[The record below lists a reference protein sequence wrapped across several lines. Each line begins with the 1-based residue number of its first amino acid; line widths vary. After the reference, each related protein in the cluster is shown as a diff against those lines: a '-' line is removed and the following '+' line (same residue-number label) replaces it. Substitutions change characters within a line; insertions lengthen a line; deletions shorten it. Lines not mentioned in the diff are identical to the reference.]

1 MIPLCSRGSESPRK
15 RAGYTLA
22 EVLVASALVG
32 LAMGGAI
39 ALSATMNMQNET
51 ATTVAVALSMQDN
64 AARLWQLGLTST
76 ECDAI
81 LPQAQNNNRLAR
93 AVVSSSG
100 NALTWGTANTVVLPN
115 SMGSVEEID
124 STLTI
129 QNPAGGTN
137 RTNVIQVYRPTI
149 R

>member
-1 MIPLCSRGSESPRK
+1 MKTAFSKTVARLRR

-32 LAMGGAI
+32 LAMGGAV
-39 ALSATMNMQNET
+39 ALSATMNMQIET
-51 ATTVAVALSMQDN
+51 ARGTAVALNLQDS
-64 AARLWQLGLTST
+64 AARLWQLGLSAS

-81 LPQAQNNNRLAR
+81 LPAITDNEKLAR
-93 AVVSSSG
+93 AVVPTGTNSV
-100 NALTWGTANTVVLPN
+100 TWGTANTVVLPN

-124 STLTI
+124 STVTI
-129 QNPAGGTN
+129 RNPMGGAD
-137 RTNVIQVYRPTI
+137 RTNTIAVYRPTI

>member
-1 MIPLCSRGSESPRK
+1 MKAVFSRTGSISRW
-15 RAGYTLA
+15 RGGYTLA

-32 LAMGGAI
+32 LALGGAI

-51 ATTVAVALSMQDN
+51 ATTVAAALSMQDN

-76 ECDAI
+76 ECDGI
-81 LPQAQNNNRLAR
+81 LPRTQNNNRLAR
-93 AVVSSSG
+93 AVVPSSG
-100 NALTWGTANTVVLPN
+100 NSMTWGTANTVVLPN